1 MMNSQTPESG
11 LEPVEEHRGGRL
23 AANVL
28 IVIAT
33 ILSVISLFAVWAD
46 RQILNADNWSNTSTQ
61 LLKNKTIRDQTALFI
76 TNEIYKNVDVQA
88 EIEKALPDQAQI
100 LAGPASD
107 ALRNLAQ
114 SGIEQALATSA
125 VQSVWKAAHKEL
137 SQQVIDI
144 VNQKDTG
151 FLQYQG
157 NNVQLD
163 LRQAAI
169 DIGSRVGLKSQAEKI
184 KPGQASV
191 TVFSSD
197 QIGKIRSVA
206 QFLEAVSVIFPLLA
220 FLLFGCAVAVN
231 RGRRR
236 RTVLVSS
243 FALILASLIAL
254 ATRGIAEGIFID
266 AVAPTDA
273 SRPSAQA
280 TWNIAT
286 DMLQSIA
293 ANTITI
299 AVIVILFLTLG
310 GRWKFAT
317 EFRRLVAPWTNQ
329 RPELSYGF
337 AYTLLLL
344 FLIWGPIPS
353 TRQWVTVLIFI
364 ALVGAGVWGL
374 RRMTLAEFPEANS
387 DEAVERLRTAWVEL
401 KDTLSSGVSSGAE
414 SAAAAARQV
423 RDRKASPDGPV
434 PDSEETT
441 QVMNPRESAP
451 TETMTSGSESGV
463 DALVRLA
470 ALHKDGSLT
479 DEEFT
484 SAKAKLL

>member
-1 MMNSQTPESG
+1 MNSQTPESG

-144 VNQKDTG
+144 VNQI
-151 FLQYQG
+151 
-157 NNVQLD
+157 
-163 LRQAAI
+163 RQAAI

-254 ATRGIAEGIFID
+254 ATRGIAEGVFID

-280 TWNIAT
+280 TWSIAT

-387 DEAVERLRTAWVEL
+387 DEAVERLRSAWVEL

-434 PDSEETT
+434 PASEETT
-441 QVMNPRESAP
+441 QVMTPRESAT
-451 TETMTSGSESGV
+451 TETMTSGGESGV